1 MAMNVFQETGLI
13 AAREIRKN
21 IRSAKGLV
29 MVIISL
35 LGGVATSLLLQKLR
49 AMDEAQ
55 ISPEQLHALQQAML
69 EKKYGDL
76 EMAKYLASA
85 PPVLLALLLA
95 TVWLNPGLV
104 AVMGFDGISGE
115 LQHRSVRYWTVRSR
129 RVSYF
134 AGKFLGLWAVISIVT
149 LVMHA
154 LIWGLTM
161 VKSSGGMAPAD
172 TLLWGIRFWAVTLPI
187 SAAWCGIA
195 TLIGS
200 QFRAP
205 MIALLVTFATF
216 FVLWICDAIGEV
228 GNIKALTYIYPNTY
242 DAWLLSPK
250 FDKVALG
257 ALICMA
263 FGVVTTGAGTFLF
276 TRRDV

>member
-1 MAMNVFQETGLI
+1 MNVFQETGLI

-149 LVMHA
+149 FVMHA

-161 VKSSGGMAPAD
+161 WNS
-172 TLLWGIRFWAVTLPI
+172 
-187 SAAWCGIA
+187 
-195 TLIGS
+195 
-200 QFRAP
+200 
-205 MIALLVTFATF
+205 
-216 FVLWICDAIGEV
+216 
-228 GNIKALTYIYPNTY
+228 
-242 DAWLLSPK
+242 
-250 FDKVALG
+250 
-257 ALICMA
+257 
-263 FGVVTTGAGTFLF
+263 
-276 TRRDV
+276 

>member
-1 MAMNVFQETGLI
+1 MNVFQETGLI

-29 MVIISL
+29 MVIISM
-35 LGGVATSLLLQKLR
+35 LGGVATALLLQKLR

-149 LVMHA
+149 FVMHA

-161 VKSSGGMAPAD
+161 WNNKGGMPPAD

-216 FVLWICDAIGEV
+216 FVLWICDAIGEI
-228 GNIKALTYIYPNTY
+228 GNIKFLTYLYPNTY